1 MKEYL
6 VYNNNNN
13 NNKVIAF
20 IVSAKDAKDALYQVC
35 KKYDVHMKNLKA
47 RSLGSLHN
55 EKGKIIKLN
64 I

>member
-6 VYNNNNN
+6 VYNEI
-13 NNKVIAF
+13 VSF

-35 KKYDVHMKNLKA
+35 KKYDEHMKVLKA